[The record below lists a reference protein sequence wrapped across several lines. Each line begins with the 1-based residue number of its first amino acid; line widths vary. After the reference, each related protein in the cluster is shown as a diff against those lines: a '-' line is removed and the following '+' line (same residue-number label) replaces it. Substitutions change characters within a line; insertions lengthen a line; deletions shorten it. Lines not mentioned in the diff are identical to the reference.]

1 MPNWQPNWDDVE
13 FDHARA
19 QAAADECRLA
29 AGALTNVIDGLDGA
43 HTALASDTAWTGG
56 YRDDYDG
63 EHPVLVAEAVAARH
77 ALVALATA
85 IETAASSAAAEQA
98 RREADRERWQVE
110 RDKEIADRE
119 AGRRPG
125 GRIPV

>member
-13 FDHARA
+13 FDQARA

-29 AGALTNVIDGLDGA
+29 AGALENVIDGLDGA
-43 HTALASDTAWTGG
+43 HTALASDAAWTGV

-63 EHPVLVAEAVAARH
+63 EQPAVADEAISARA
-77 ALVALATA
+77 ALVVLAAA
-85 IETAASSAAAEQA
+85 IEGAAGAAAAEQV
-98 RREADRERWQVE
+98 RREADRERWRAE
-110 RDKEIADRE
+110 RDREIASEE